1 MGTPKGIFNFP
12 SINIRIGDYVGQRQI
27 RRRREENDGTFR
39 RRRWQ
44 LGDSLLVV
52 RFNVRWEA
60 SSVGCRRR
68 RHETPPK
75 HRKSRLVRRH
85 HLSRFHPSSD
95 DPGGTGATA
104 KRSRFPTGVYA
115 QYPSPSPSPSPRSK
129 MINLFIHS
137 PTRLGLGFGLGFHS
151 LFLFVLLMDGRVLNV
166 DSG

>member
-1 MGTPKGIFNFP
+1 M
-12 SINIRIGDYVGQRQI
+12 RQRQI
-27 RRRREENDGTFR
+27 QRRRDENDGTFR
-39 RRRWQ
+39 RRRRQ
-44 LGDSLLVV
+44 LGDPFLVV

-104 KRSRFPTGVYA
+104 KRSRFPTCVYA
-115 QYPSPSPSPSPRSK
+115 QYPSPSPSPRSK
-129 MINLFIHS
+129 MINLFLHS